1 MPLTPVKAGPRCNE
15 RLNPTASETANLFS
29 RHVAGGARGGH
40 LTRDLAVKHRLG
52 KRGIVIPVSGKG
64 TLTRSIFQTI
74 TSGLIWPLAGHFRQ
88 QAENAG
94 GRSIDGF
101 HGRHQAAL
109 TARLPKPHR
118 LRAKGPRQARNAH
131 HIGRA
136 SPRTRDAAWR

>member
-1 MPLTPVKAGPRCNE
+1 MPLIPVKAGPRCSE

-29 RHVAGGARGGH
+29 RRVAGGVKGDR
-40 LTRDLAVKHRLG
+40 LTRDLAVEHRLG
-52 KRGIVIPVSGKG
+52 QCGIVIPVSGKG
-64 TLTRSIFQTI
+64 TRTRSIFQTI

-101 HGRHQAAL
+101 HDRHQAAL

-118 LRAKGPRQARNAH
+118 LLAKGPRQARNAPNR
-131 HIGRA
+131 GRA
-136 SPRTRDAAWR
+136 YPIRRDAAWR